1 MSLRNTLQ
9 VSRVRGLPLSQQ
21 GCFCE
26 AEFWLLFFRPFW
38 QVFEI
43 SFIRGSGVEGQGK
56 EMTHNPAWKP
66 QVKTKQNKS
75 LLCIMSWGEA
85 WALGVRLNS
94 RGDSNTQDNLQAPVF
109 MVLYLVSSNV
119 LEI

>member
-1 MSLRNTLQ
+1 
-9 VSRVRGLPLSQQ
+9 
-21 GCFCE
+21 
-26 AEFWLLFFRPFW
+26 
-38 QVFEI
+38 
-43 SFIRGSGVEGQGK
+43 
-56 EMTHNPAWKP
+56 
-66 QVKTKQNKS
+66 
-75 LLCIMSWGEA
+75 MSWGEA